1 MTPVS
6 TAEDGAARAAAD
18 GQAAQAALS
27 TAALFPAA
35 TREQWRRLVSGVL
48 AKSGR
53 TGLEGEAAELALSTR
68 LEDGVSVRP
77 LYTAEDVAPDPGLP
91 GCPPYT
97 RGTRTHGAV
106 LEGWDIRAYHA
117 DPDPARAH
125 EAVLADLENG
135 ARSLWFELGG
145 EALPI
150 DALPAVLDGVYL
162 DLAAVVLDAGAEFA
176 AAARALFAVYADRG
190 VPADQAAGN
199 LGADPFGVLA
209 RTGDDEPVSQL
220 LEAAAGLAA
229 SCVRDHPG
237 VRALTVDALAY
248 HDAGAS
254 PAEELGC
261 ALATALGYLRVLTD
275 AGLPLESAAGQLEFR
290 FAATADQFTTVA
302 KLRAARR
309 LWARLLE
316 ACGTPRA
323 AASGRTHAVTSSVM
337 MTERDPWVNMLRT
350 TVAALAAGVGGAE
363 SLTVLPF
370 DAAVGLPDDLA
381 RRIARNTQ
389 SILLDESQ
397 LGRVVDPA
405 GGSWYVER
413 LTDSLARAAWDW
425 FRQIERAGGQR
436 RALGSGLIAEKIGAT
451 WSERTGRLARR
462 REPILGVSEF
472 PNLAEKPLTRR
483 PGPARPGG
491 GLPRVRRAE
500 AFEALRARSD
510 ELLAASGARPRIALV
525 ALGPE
530 SVSSARSSF
539 AANLFQAG
547 GIETRLVNAPVS
559 PALDADALAKEF
571 GNDGAPIACLCS
583 SDAVYTEHAVSAAR
597 ALVAAGARRIW
608 LAGRPGE
615 RAEEL
620 RRAGITDY
628 VYVGC
633 DALAALQAA
642 FEENADENGTRR

>member
-6 TAEDGAARAAAD
+6 TAGDRAGRAAA
-18 GQAAQAALS
+18 QEQAALP
-27 TAALFPAA
+27 TAAPAAPFPAA
-35 TREQWRRLVSGVL
+35 SREQWRRLVSGVL
-48 AKSGR
+48 AKSGK
-53 TGLEGEAAELALSTR
+53 TGLEGEAAELALSTQ

-77 LYTAEDVAPDPGLP
+77 LYLAEDGAPNAGLP
-91 GCPPYT
+91 GSPPYT
-97 RGTRTHGAV
+97 RGNSTHGAV
-106 LEGWDIRAYHA
+106 LEGWDIRAHHA
-117 DPDPARAH
+117 DPDPARTH
-125 EAVLADLENG
+125 EAVLTDLENG
-135 ARSLWFELGG
+135 ARSLWLELGG
-145 EALPI
+145 EGLPI

-162 DLAAVVLDAGAEFA
+162 DLAAVVLDAGESFAEA
-176 AAARALFAVYADRG
+176 AQALFALLTDRG
-190 VPADQAAGN
+190 VPAGQAAGN
-199 LGADPFGVLA
+199 LGADPLGVLA
-209 RTGDDEPVSQL
+209 RTGDAAPVPGL

-229 SCVRDHPG
+229 ECVRDYPG
-237 VRALTVDALAY
+237 IRALTVDALAY

-254 PAEELGC
+254 PAQELGC
-261 ALATALGYLRVLTD
+261 ALATALGYLRLLTD
-275 AGLPLESAAGQLEFR
+275 AGLPLETAAAQLEFR
-290 FAATADQFTTVA
+290 LAATADQFTTIA

-309 LWARLLE
+309 LWGRVLD

-323 AASGRTHAVTSSVM
+323 AAFGRTHAVTSSVM

-370 DAAVGLPDDLA
+370 DAAVGRPDDLA

-389 SILLDESQ
+389 SILLDESH

-405 GGSWYVER
+405 GGSWYVEQ
-413 LTDSLARAAWDW
+413 LTDSLSRAAWAW
-425 FRQIERAGGQR
+425 FQEIERAGGMR
-436 RALGSGLIAEKIGAT
+436 AALGSGLVAERIGAT
-451 WSERTGRLARR
+451 WSERAGRLARR

-491 GLPRVRRAE
+491 GLPRVRRST

-510 ELLAASGARPRIALV
+510 ELLAASGTRPRIALL

-530 SVSSARSSF
+530 SVSAARSSF

-547 GIETRLVNAPVS
+547 GIETTLVSVSVS
-559 PALDADALAKEF
+559 PALDADALAKEL
-571 GNDGAPIACLCS
+571 GNAGAPIACLCS
-583 SDAVYTEHAVSAAR
+583 SDAVYAEHAVSAAR
-597 ALVAAGARRIW
+597 ALVAAGTRRIW

-615 RAEEL
+615 QAGALGE
-620 RRAGITDY
+620 AGITDY

-642 FEENADENGTRR
+642 FEENADENGARR